1 MNKPTTSETTV
12 SSSDNEQIR
21 DLLLRWAE
29 TTRKGQLD
37 DVLDN
42 HAADAVIFDVLPPMK
57 YEGTDAY
64 RKSWGEWQPNTIEMG
79 HFDIHE
85 LKITVGQDVA
95 FAHCFILCGGTL
107 ESGKQFE
114 DWVRA
119 TFCLQKINNRWLVE
133 HQHISMPRK

>member
-1 MNKPTTSETTV
+1 MTTETMAT
-12 SSSDNEQIR
+12 DDEQIR
-21 DLLLRWAE
+21 NLLHQWAE

-37 DVLDN
+37 DVLAN
-42 HAADAVIFDVLPPMK
+42 HTSDAIIFDVLPPMK

-64 RKSWGEWQPNTIEMG
+64 RKSWGEWQPNTVEMG
-79 HFDIHE
+79 HFDLHD
-85 LKITVGQDVA
+85 LQVTAGSDVA
-95 FAHCFILCGGTL
+95 FAHCFIRCGGTF

-119 TFCLQKINNRWLVE
+119 TFCLRKINDRWLVE